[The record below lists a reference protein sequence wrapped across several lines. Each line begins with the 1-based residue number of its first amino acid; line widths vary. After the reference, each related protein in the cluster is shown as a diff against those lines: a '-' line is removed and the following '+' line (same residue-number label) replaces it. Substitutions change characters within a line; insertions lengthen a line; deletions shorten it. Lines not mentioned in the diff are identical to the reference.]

1 MKKILYNMRKYNLKN
16 IKEKEKNLNKFNL
29 SY

>member
-1 MKKILYNMRKYNLKN
+1 MKKLLYNMRKYNLKN